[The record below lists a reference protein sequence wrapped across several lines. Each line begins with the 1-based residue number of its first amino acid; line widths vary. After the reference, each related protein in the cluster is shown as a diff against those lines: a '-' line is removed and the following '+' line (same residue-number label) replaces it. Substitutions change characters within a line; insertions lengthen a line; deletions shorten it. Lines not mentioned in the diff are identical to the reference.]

1 MHFATKLSSRDIKNV
16 IVFGYPPMICSPLI
30 TKQYFPCHRLRN
42 KCSSMKSNLP
52 QKSSTVP
59 STPKFGLP
67 PKLKTKIPGSAPD
80 MTLPY
85 LSFSSFD
92 ASTLL
97 KGIPKHE

>member
-1 MHFATKLSSRDIKNV
+1 MHFATKLSSRDIKKIV
-16 IVFGYPPMICSPLI
+16 VFGYPPMICSPLI

-42 KCSSMKSNLP
+42 KWSSLRSNLP
-52 QKSSTVP
+52 QKNSTVP
-59 STPKFGLP
+59 SAPKFGP
-67 PKLKTKIPGSAPD
+67 PQSKIPGSASD

-85 LSFSSFD
+85 VSFSSFD